1 MSPRF
6 VLSHIGIGAL
16 LATGFVAA
24 LLHTDLHGIGTLL
37 TRAPEHPFPLLL
49 LWFFLGLTFASV
61 QLGIAIMLHFR
72 EEP

>member
-16 LATGFVAA
+16 LSAGFVAV
-24 LLHTDLHGIGTLL
+24 LLHLDLHGIGTLL
-37 TRAPEHPFPLLL
+37 TGAPEHPWPLLL

-61 QLGIAIMLHFR
+61 QLAVAIMLHF
-72 EEP
+72 EGKA